1 MSLSSTGA
9 SVSPESP
16 IAVEG
21 SLLLGRDP
29 AAANLVLAH
38 PSVSRRHA
46 QIDRTDRGLSVRDLG
61 TTNGTFING
70 QKVSGSQPLNHGD
83 QLAIG
88 PFVWTVHGHV
98 LHPAIGVGEVA
109 LEASGVHKRV
119 VADGAELELLH
130 RISLRIAPGRMVA
143 VLGPSGCGKSTLLRI
158 LSGRDVATEGRV
170 FYEGQDLGENFGALK
185 HSIAFVPQQ
194 ETLPEDLTVEAALRF
209 TARLRLPAD
218 SGKREIDGAVDRAI
232 ARVGLQEQRSR
243 PISRLSGGQRKRTA
257 LANELLAEP
266 RVLFLDEVTSG
277 LDDATDRSIMELL
290 SEIAGQGMTVVCV
303 THTVSHVEE
312 TCDELIVLAPHG
324 HLAFHGPPKE
334 ALPWFG
340 CGSLPGLYDALLAR
354 SGSEWTART
363 DGGATRTLA
372 PAEPS
377 SLPGRGFDPRR
388 ALRQLRVLF
397 ERSVAV
403 ALGDPKALVLA
414 LGQAVAVGILFRLAY
429 GAGQPIPSAA
439 LQFAFLLG
447 VSSFWF
453 GCSNGSKELV
463 KERALFH
470 LERNINLGIP
480 SYVFSKIAHLALLG
494 SAQVVLM
501 HGALAVSGVQLT
513 HVRTL
518 LPINLGMV
526 VLGST
531 LGLVISAFS
540 ERASQAATVVPLAL
554 IPQIVLSGA
563 VVPNLPDLGE
573 LLAGFGVSAYWMYR
587 AQQSVFGVPDV
598 DGGRALLALGLH
610 LLVFVGATLFI
621 LNSQRR

>member
-1 MSLSSTGA
+1 MSAA
-9 SVSPESP
+9 SPGPPAQSEAP
-16 IAVEG
+16 ISVQG
-21 SLLLGRDP
+21 PLLLGRDP
-29 AAANLVLAH
+29 AAANRVLAH

-46 QIDRTDRGLSVRDLG
+46 LIEHTDRGLTVQDLG
-61 TTNGTFING
+61 TTNGTFVNG
-70 QKVSGSQPLNHGD
+70 RKVAGSQPLAHGD
-83 QLAIG
+83 HLAIG
-88 PFVWTVHGHV
+88 PFLWTVHGTA
-98 LHPAIGVGEVA
+98 LHPAVSSAEIA
-109 LEASGVHKRV
+109 LEASGVRKV
-119 VADGAELELLH
+119 VASDGGDLELLH
-130 RISLRIAPGRMVA
+130 RISIRIAPGRMVA

-158 LSGRDVATEGRV
+158 LSGRNTATEGRV
-170 FYEGQDLGENFGALK
+170 FYEGQDLSAHFGALK

-194 ETLPEDLTVEAALRF
+194 ETLPEDLTVEDALRF

-218 SGKREIDGAVDRAI
+218 SGRAEIDGAVDRAI
-232 ARVGLQEQRSR
+232 LRVGLQEQRQR

-277 LDDATDRSIMELL
+277 LDDATDRSIMRLL
-290 SEIAGQGMTVVCV
+290 KEIADQGMTVVCV

-324 HLAFHGPPKE
+324 HLAFHGPPSE
-334 ALPWFG
+334 ALLWFG
-340 CGSLPGLYDALLAR
+340 CRNLPGLYDALLAR
-354 SGSEWTART
+354 SGPEWTART
-363 DGGATRTLA
+363 GGNER
-372 PAEPS
+372 PAGFAEVRA
-377 SLPGRGFDPRR
+377 LPGRGFDPRR

-397 ERSVAV
+397 ERNVAV

-414 LGQAVAVGILFRLAY
+414 LGQAVAVGVLFRLAY
-429 GAGQPIPSAA
+429 GAGQPDPAAA

-447 VSSFWF
+447 VSAFWF

-463 KERALFH
+463 KERALFS

-501 HGALAVSGVQLT
+501 HGALAASGVQLT

-563 VVPNLPDLGE
+563 VVQDLPE
-573 LLAGFGVSAYWMYR
+573 LAERLAGLGVSAYWMYR
-587 AQQSVFGVPDV
+587 SQQSVFGVPGV

-610 LLVFVGATLFI
+610 LLVFVGVTLFI
-621 LNSQRR
+621 LRSQRR